1 MGLDMAVNIGV
12 FLRKNKYYLRVMLP
26 KEHPLHAHYKS
37 GKVVIS
43 LEGQTFREAQLEASF
58 RRAEV
63 LSNQFVIPKAKKQG
77 LIIPITSRCYLRDVY
92 ERWLHSQ
99 TRSHDSIIACKRSLA
114 LYEEFT
120 LNPYIKDL
128 TRDQGDGFRS
138 WLQHPDRKTASKTAR
153 DRLIWVQSL
162 LNYATVELE
171 LLPRNPWQGINLK
184 YSTTEKRRPWT
195 EGELRILFSSEV
207 FTKDKPLKDWRAGS
221 EAAYW
226 LPILGL
232 YTGAR
237 ISELTQLRA
246 CDIKSESDIS
256 YIEITNDGV
265 NQKLKTAASNRKI
278 PVHSLLIKLGFMEY
292 VKRIQLANHDSLWPK
307 LPMRTNKAGGYFSNW
322 FGEYRGKIGLVGYP
336 DFHCFRHSVRTK
348 LLEADI
354 KEQLIDMIVG
364 HEIRGSTG
372 AKVYSH
378 RTLATLRDAIEKLT
392 YESAEELLPLN
403 LHRSES

>member
-1 MGLDMAVNIGV
+1 MAVNIGV

-195 EGELRILFSSEV
+195 EDELRILFSSEV

>member
-92 ERWLHSQ
+92 ERWVHSQ

-237 ISELTQLRA
+237 ISELTQLKS

-278 PVHSLLIKLGFMEY
+278 PVHSLLIKLGFMGY

-322 FGEYRGKIGLVGYP
+322 FGEYRGKIGLGGYP

-354 KEQLIDMIVG
+354 KEQVIDMIVG

-392 YESAEELLPLN
+392 YESAEELLTLN

>member
-1 MGLDMAVNIGV
+1 MAVNIGV

-92 ERWLHSQ
+92 ERWVHSQ

-195 EGELRILFSSEV
+195 EDELRILFSSEV

-322 FGEYRGKIGLVGYP
+322 FGEYRGKIGLGGYP

-348 LLEADI
+348 LLEADV

>member
-1 MGLDMAVNIGV
+1 MAVNIGV
-12 FLRKNKYYLRVMLP
+12 FLRKNRYYLRVMLP

-37 GKVVIS
+37 GKVVVS
-43 LEGQTFREAQLEASF
+43 LKGNSFREAQLEANLK
-58 RRAEV
+58 RAEI
-63 LSNQFVIPKAKKQG
+63 LSNQFVIPEAKRQG
-77 LIIPITSRCYLRDVY
+77 FNTAITDKCYLKDVFD
-92 ERWLHSQ
+92 RWIKSQ
-99 TRSHDSIIACKRSLA
+99 SRSHDSINACKRSLA

-128 TRDQGDGFRS
+128 TRAQGDGFRS
-138 WLQHPDRKTASKTAR
+138 WLQDPDRKTSSKTAR
-153 DRLIWVQSL
+153 DRLVWVQSL

-171 LLPRNPWQGINLK
+171 LLTKNPWQGINLK
-184 YSTTEKRRPWT
+184 YSTTQKRRPWS
-195 EGELRILFSSEV
+195 EDELRILFSSDV
-207 FTKDKPLKDWRAGS
+207 FAKGKALKDWRAGD

-237 ISELTQLRA
+237 ISELTQLRC
-246 CDIKSESDIS
+246 CDIRSESDIP
-256 YIEITNDGV
+256 YIEITNGGI

-292 VKRIQLANHDSLWPK
+292 VQRIQLGNYDSLWPK

-322 FGEYRGKIGLVGYP
+322 FGEYRAKIGLIGYP
-336 DFHCFRHSVRTK
+336 DFHCFRHTVRTK

-364 HEIRGSTG
+364 HEIQGSSG
-372 AKVYSH
+372 AKIYSH
-378 RTLATLRDAIEKLT
+378 RRLATIRAAIEKLT
-392 YESAEELLPLN
+392 YVSPEELLPLS
-403 LHRSES
+403 LHQLEP

>member
-195 EGELRILFSSEV
+195 EDELRILFSSEV

>member
-92 ERWLHSQ
+92 ERWVHSQ